1 MGVFCDVMPKHK
13 PPTRNAH
20 KPQHWQC
27 GNYLKHGGEKLAESV
42 PEVRTADHAPIKK
55 KKILDFIQSL
65 KVQKVDVLDSLTTK
79 PQPLA
84 IKSCPPTHHRF
95 IVWLMW
101 LTTGSHGGPQWAIV
115 NL

>member
-55 KKILDFIQSL
+55 KKFWILS
-65 KVQKVDVLDSLTTK
+65 K
-79 PQPLA
+79 A
-84 IKSCPPTHHRF
+84 
-95 IVWLMW
+95 
-101 LTTGSHGGPQWAIV
+101 
-115 NL
+115 